1 MTGRELHYM
10 STGTTGVPGLRT
22 DLPLPPSTAQLKA
35 AELIHRLRE
44 ERPRLRLVRGET
56 DRIEV
61 IPVNDQPASES
72 GTSKISGGQPQPPD
86 RSAPAARDRATL
98 ASSQP
103 AGITSAADPRWVLA
117 IRAAESLQGAILGP
131 ERRDR
136 LVKLGKLMGLT
147 AFDANLV
154 IAIVQDQARRGH
166 APALC
171 PAAGEAQLA
180 MVPLPRTMDAKVDA
194 RTRRIGI
201 ITGVITVLV
210 GVELILLKWLFS

>member
-10 STGTTGVPGLRT
+10 STGTSGVRA
-22 DLPLPPSTAQLKA
+22 DVPLPPSTAQLKA
-35 AELIHRLRE
+35 AELIHRLRG

-61 IPVNDQPASES
+61 MPVDEHAAVS
-72 GTSKISGGQPQPPD
+72 GTGAARTSGGQTQPLEASSHTP
-86 RSAPAARDRATL
+86 RQAATL
-98 ASSQP
+98 APPHSP
-103 AGITSAADPRWVLA
+103 AITSAADPRWVLA

-201 ITGVITVLV
+201 ITGVITMLV
-210 GVELILLKWLFS
+210 GIELIVLKWLFA